1 MSNVYFANTKAEICS
16 VAQPGS
22 SLFPSIAA
30 AIVSNLF
37 TGKFL
42 NETKASI
49 LLKEYL
55 KHFPK
60 EQSPF
65 NRLSAIE
72 QWKSMIRPS
81 GGPVKVSSK
90 LAAVLQKIV
99 YDHFKSEPA
108 RYCHAIDGISNFEE
122 RMQFEP
128 EKVTRMMVFSLV
140 ADFLEIGINFYEVDG
155 QCTIPAI
162 FRFHK
167 EAESKINIT
176 YDRANGEFRPLLDH
190 PERFK
195 NMRQTAPVSIDNASV
210 IDIKF
215 FQEYLNNLMK
225 ESVRRYATMYTAGE
239 EKKSELIEKFTS
251 SGSYKPALARN
262 TGIESDS
269 YTKELPVEV
278 KMLIHS
284 LAWGEAVYADNY
296 KSSLDSFPSTQ
307 STGIAAPSA

>member
-1 MSNVYFANTKAEICS
+1 MGNVYLTNTKAEICS

-22 SLFPSIAA
+22 SLFPAIAA

-37 TGKFL
+37 AGKFF
-42 NETKASI
+42 NETKASL

-55 KHFPK
+55 KQFPQ
-60 EQSPF
+60 EQSHF

-99 YDHFKSEPA
+99 YERFEADPA
-108 RYCHAIDGISNFEE
+108 RYCHTIDGLANFKE

-128 EKVTRMMVFSLV
+128 EKVTRMMVFSVV
-140 ADFLEIGINFYEVDG
+140 ADFLEIGINFREIDG
-155 QCTIPAI
+155 QCIIPAI
-162 FRFHK
+162 SRFHQ

-176 YDRANGEFRPLLDH
+176 YDRATGEFRPLLEY

-195 NMRQTAPVSIDNASV
+195 NMRQAAPVPIENPAV

-215 FQEYLNNLMK
+215 FQNDVNNLMV
-225 ESVRRYATMYTAGE
+225 EAVRRYATMYTTGE
-239 EKKSELIEKFTS
+239 EDKSKLIENFTS
-251 SGSYKPALARN
+251 SGSYNPPLARN
-262 TGIESDS
+262 TDIDNNA
-269 YTKELPVEV
+269 YTKKLPAEIA
-278 KMLIHS
+278 MLIHS
-284 LAWGEAVYADNY
+284 RAWREAVHADTY
-296 KSSLDSFPSTQ
+296 SLDSSPDIQ
-307 STGIAAPSA
+307 PTGLVAPSA